1 MKKIINFYLKAFL
14 CISFI
19 SIPFIFIAFPDLNKN
34 ELTFKM
40 WVSTFIPQLLYILY
54 LFKKEQLFD
63 SFKISFFNTS
73 FKFSIVLFS
82 FLLPFLVYLIL
93 FVFKLIKIDLNYNWD
108 NTILIYLIMIFLS
121 ALLEEILFR
130 FIPFRILGDQI
141 TLKNIILI
149 SLFFSVFHLVNPN
162 MTIIGF
168 INIIVAG
175 VFFSIL
181 YLKSNSI
188 LLATVIHAFWN
199 FTIGCIL
206 GSNISGMKIT
216 SILKYFPE
224 KPFALSG
231 GEFGF
236 EGSIITTI
244 ILSFYSVFLYK
255 SKTK

>member
-1 MKKIINFYLKAFL
+1 MKKIINFYLNAFL

-54 LFKKEQLFD
+54 LFKKDQLFE
-63 SFKISFFNTS
+63 SFKVSFLKTS
-73 FKFSIVLFS
+73 FKVNIAIS
-82 FLLPFLVYLIL
+82 FLLPFIIYLIL
-93 FVFKLIKIDLNYNWD
+93 FIFKLINIDLNYNWD
-108 NTILIYLIMIFLS
+108 NTILICLIMIFLS

-130 FIPFRILGDQI
+130 FIPFRILGNQI

-168 INIIVAG
+168 VNIIVAG
-175 VFFSIL
+175 IFFSIL

-188 LLATVIHAFWN
+188 LLATIIHAFWN

-216 SILKYFPE
+216 SILKYFPQ

-244 ILSFYSVFLYK
+244 ILLGYSVFLYK
-255 SKTK
+255 TKTK

>member
-54 LFKKEQLFD
+54 LFKKDQLFE
-63 SFKISFFNTS
+63 SFKVSFLKTS
-73 FKFSIVLFS
+73 FEFNIAIS
-82 FLLPFLVYLIL
+82 FLLPFIIYLIL
-93 FVFKLIKIDLNYNWD
+93 FIFKLINIDLNYNWD

-130 FIPFRILGDQI
+130 FIPFRILGNQI

-168 INIIVAG
+168 VNIIVAG

-188 LLATVIHAFWN
+188 LLATIIHAFWN

-216 SILKYFPE
+216 SILKYFPQ

-244 ILSFYSVFLYK
+244 ILSVYSVFLYK

>member
-19 SIPFIFIAFPDLNKN
+19 SIPFIFIAFSDLNKN

-54 LFKKEQLFD
+54 LFKKDQLFE
-63 SFKISFFNTS
+63 SFKVSFLKISFEFN
-73 FKFSIVLFS
+73 IAIS
-82 FLLPFLVYLIL
+82 FLLPFIIYLIL
-93 FVFKLIKIDLNYNWD
+93 FIFKLINIDLNYNWD

-130 FIPFRILGDQI
+130 FIPFRILGNQI

-162 MTIIGF
+162 MAIIGF
-168 INIIVAG
+168 VNIIVAG

-188 LLATVIHAFWN
+188 LLATIIHAFWN

-216 SILKYFPE
+216 SILKYFPQ

-244 ILSFYSVFLYK
+244 ILSVYSVFLYK
-255 SKTK
+255 LKTK

>member
-54 LFKKEQLFD
+54 LFKKEQLFE
-63 SFKISFFNTS
+63 SFKVSFFNTS

-82 FLLPFLVYLIL
+82 LLLPFLVYLIL

-108 NTILIYLIMIFLS
+108 NTILVYLIMIFLS

-130 FIPFRILGDQI
+130 FIPFRILGNQI

-149 SLFFSVFHLVNPN
+149 SLFL
-162 MTIIGF
+162 
-168 INIIVAG
+168 
-175 VFFSIL
+175 VFFI
-181 YLKSNSI
+181 
-188 LLATVIHAFWN
+188 
-199 FTIGCIL
+199 
-206 GSNISGMKIT
+206 
-216 SILKYFPE
+216 
-224 KPFALSG
+224 
-231 GEFGF
+231 
-236 EGSIITTI
+236 
-244 ILSFYSVFLYK
+244 
-255 SKTK
+255 